1 MPVLG
6 AMAVIVACR
15 IPNGR
20 IVAWVDDGHLSGTT
34 EERFDRAVRI
44 LNLAVMDPADQSES
58 THSEVFFS
66 R

>member
-20 IVAWVDDGHLSGTT
+20 IVAWVDDGHLSGT
-34 EERFDRAVRI
+34 EERFERAVRF
-44 LNLAVMDPADQSES
+44 LNLEVHGLVDQSES
-58 THSEVFFS
+58 KYSEVIFS
-66 R
+66 K